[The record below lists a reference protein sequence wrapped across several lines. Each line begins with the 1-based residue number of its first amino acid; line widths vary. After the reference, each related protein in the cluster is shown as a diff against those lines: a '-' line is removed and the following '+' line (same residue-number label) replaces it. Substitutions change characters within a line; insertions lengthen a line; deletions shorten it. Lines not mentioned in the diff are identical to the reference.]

1 MAEAIAQAIFLD
13 DLETVSEIVQQG
25 FEINKL
31 YPELG
36 FQWKQIGY
44 GTGSELYEFL
54 GPELIYGTVIDGTAL
69 HYASFYGRE
78 EIVKYLLSQGALTD
92 IENSAKETA
101 RAIAGHTEHHDIVK
115 LFKYVDQDNVLKKNK
130 KMQQKK
136 EKKSKK
142 KEKSQE
148 NKVCD
153 FILKV

>member
-1 MAEAIAQAIFLD
+1 MAEVIAWVIFLE
-13 DLETVSEIVQQG
+13 DLETVIEIVEQG
-25 FEINKL
+25 FDINKL

-44 GTGSELYEFL
+44 GTGSELYEYL
-54 GPELIYGTVIDGTAL
+54 GPELIYGNVIDGTPL
-69 HYASFYGRE
+69 HYACFYGRE

-115 LFKYVDQDNVLKKNK
+115 LLKYFDQDNILKKNRK
-130 KMQQKK
+130 IQQKK
-136 EKKSKK
+136 EKKTKK

-148 NKVCD
+148 NKV
-153 FILKV
+153 